1 VKKNHRLSIRTLL
14 IWGATLL
21 AGTTA
26 IANTV
31 VQGKLTSVQ
40 VISSGTSSAVA
51 VHGNFTPA
59 TGCGSDDFVLVSA
72 DSYFSQSYAVLL
84 TALATGAT
92 VQIVFVDCSGTDARA
107 AGYTVLS
114 N

>member
-1 VKKNHRLSIRTLL
+1 MKHVLSMRHLL
-14 IWGATLL
+14 IVGATWL
-21 AGTTA
+21 AGTA
-26 IANTV
+26 AMANTV
-31 VQGKLTSVQ
+31 VQGHLTSIQ
-40 VISSGTSSAVA
+40 VIATQTSADAVA

-59 TGCGSDDFVLVSA
+59 TGCGSDDFVLVST

-84 TALATGAT
+84 MALATGAT